1 MLTFFLKHD
10 TIIIVNKVFEL
21 NERGKY
27 KKAAFAKSNADH
39 REHLQLIHSIVK
51 LYKTM

>member
-21 NERGKY
+21 NEQGKY
-27 KKAAFAKSNADH
+27 KKEAAFDFANADH
-39 REHLQLIHSIVK
+39 QEHLQFNCETL
-51 LYKTM
+51 